1 MSDPKANQEEG
12 KDIEEGK
19 FFAVI
24 SYITFLCIIALVLK
38 KDNKFALY
46 HAKQGLVLFVLEVA
60 SFILSIIP
68 ILGFLIGV
76 TGLICFTL
84 ASVWGIL
91 QALMGNYCRIPLL
104 SDIADKIIL

>member
-1 MSDPKANQEEG
+1 MAESTQD

-24 SYITFLCIIALVLK
+24 SYISFLCILALVLK

-46 HAKQGLVLFVLEVA
+46 HAKHGLVLFVMQVV

-68 ILGFLIGV
+68 ILGWFIRTIGLAV
-76 TGLICFTL
+76 FIL
-84 ASVWGIL
+84 ASLWGIFK
-91 QALMGNYCRIPLL
+91 ALRGEYYRFPIVSGL
-104 SDIADKIIL
+104 ADKIVL

>member
-1 MSDPKANQEEG
+1 MAESTQD

-24 SYITFLCIIALVLK
+24 SYISFLCIVTLVLK

-46 HAKQGLVLFVLEVA
+46 HAKHGLVLFVMQVV

-68 ILGFLIGV
+68 ILGWFIRTIVLAVFI
-76 TGLICFTL
+76 L
-84 ASVWGIL
+84 ASLWGIFK
-91 QALMGNYCRIPLL
+91 ALMGEYYRFPIVSGL
-104 SDIADKIIL
+104 ADKIVL

>member
-1 MSDPKANQEEG
+1 MAESTQD

-24 SYITFLCIIALVLK
+24 SYISFLCIVALVLK

-46 HAKQGLVLFVLEVA
+46 HAKHGLVLFVMQIV

-68 ILGFLIGV
+68 ILGWLIR
-76 TGLICFTL
+76 TIGLAVFIL
-84 ASVWGIL
+84 ASLWGIFK
-91 QALMGNYCRIPLL
+91 ALRGEYYRFPIVSGL
-104 SDIADKIIL
+104 ADKIVL